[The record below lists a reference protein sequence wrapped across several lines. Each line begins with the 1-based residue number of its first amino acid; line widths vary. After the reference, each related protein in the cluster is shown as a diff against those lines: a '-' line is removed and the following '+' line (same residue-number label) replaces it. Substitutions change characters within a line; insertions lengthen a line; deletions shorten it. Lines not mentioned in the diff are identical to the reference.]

1 MRMHMEGP
9 MYRVL
14 SNSCSGGPC
23 PTLYVDDETGDVIV
37 QGYAT
42 SETPGTAAADEGFL
56 HIPAA
61 AWATLLTRLP
71 R

>member
-1 MRMHMEGP
+1 MDTEGS
-9 MYRVL
+9 MYRL
-14 SNSCSGGPC
+14 LAGSCSGGPC

-37 QGYAT
+37 QGYVT
-42 SETPGTAAADEGFL
+42 DQTPGEADPDEGFL

-61 AWATLLTRLP
+61 AWKTLLDRLP

>member
-1 MRMHMEGP
+1 

-37 QGYAT
+37 QGYT
-42 SETPGTAAADEGFL
+42 TGERPGAADPDEGFL
-56 HIPAA
+56 RIPAA

>member
-1 MRMHMEGP
+1 MDTEGS
-9 MYRVL
+9 MYRPL

-23 PTLYVDDETGDVIV
+23 PTFYVDDATGDVIV
-37 QGYAT
+37 QGYT
-42 SETPGTAAADEGFL
+42 TGERPGAADPDEGFL

-61 AWATLLTRLP
+61 AWKTLLDRLP

>member
-1 MRMHMEGP
+1 
-9 MYRVL
+9 MYRL
-14 SNSCSGGPC
+14 LADSGCSGGPC
-23 PTLYVDDETGDVIV
+23 PNFYRDDETGDVIV
-37 QGYAT
+37 QGYT
-42 SETPGTAAADEGFL
+42 TPERPGAADPDEGFL